1 MPVLN
6 GQADGQVVIN
16 IAANNQNA
24 VNTIQNTV
32 TQAQNAGRQ
41 IENNVRTTAQN
52 SENSIAKS
60 LKGIVGAISA
70 AGIAKKI
77 LDIGK
82 AAVQAA
88 SDLEE
93 VQNVVDTTFGASSGK
108 IDAWAKNAI
117 KQYGLTETKAKK
129 FASTIGSTLKSMGVE
144 GNQLLDVSESLAG
157 LAADMASFYNL
168 DFDTAFEKLRSGLI
182 GQAEP
187 LKALGINMSAANL
200 QAFALSK
207 GIQTAVDKMSASEQA
222 MLRYEYIMQATS
234 DAQGD
239 FARTSDGMANG
250 LRLLDSQI
258 ETLKTNLGGPFLT
271 TVSGAIGYINDMLA
285 LLIPEEKPRTILDD
299 FAEIDLQTDAK
310 IKKIEET
317 ATNARTVLGLL
328 TQIEAADPDA
338 ANIVTFADEISGA
351 ADNIVEALGE
361 IEGADKKIDQLDDFT
376 LSSDQLT
383 QFSQGIAGGITQ
395 IAEAINGID
404 PEKVTSFDGVA
415 DTVETL
421 GNAKD
426 ISSAAAGVSTISN
439 AVGKNNLTKTK
450 SEAWK
455 QLLDSLSSNANG
467 ISALTTQSGQGAAE
481 FLKGLSEEAATLS
494 ETDVNSWERLF
505 GLLTQELPQAE
516 DTEEGQTFSGLLT
529 DKMSQE
535 AGAVQS
541 ATNYLEAYNL
551 ASNTTAENQAL
562 WLEGTKQLVK
572 DIPTLSSVIDTQTG
586 RVQANMEVVGAY
598 IDEWETM
605 QKKMAEVEGLK
616 QKQAIY
622 EGYDLAPYQMAA
634 YVARAEADRAKQEWQ
649 DYRKSLNLN
658 ASDFTQLESYLRQY
672 KIQRAQQGSAT
683 GAGAVI
689 SKLMAD
695 TAGLMKQASS
705 WFTAFDYN
713 AVIEQYEAYLQLEDE
728 AAKKEQ
734 EYVNKKDAVA
744 TATEKIAAEQ
754 ADLNDE
760 IKEYE
765 SLLGVYSQEQIDAWN
780 EQLTLATELSQAVS
794 DYYQNTRDEM
804 LKTVQTVVSGFDKM
818 QTPAQKAI
826 ADVAELGD
834 VTDDVKDKYRQNIP
848 TISNM
853 LESLQSQLDYM
864 DEYQKMLTQAKAMG
878 VSSDILA
885 FLSDGSQES
894 YDYLAAITGKYY
906 DSVDTRLAAATP
918 KQIEQLNQ
926 KYADV
931 QKGQEGFADSLT
943 QTKLTADEAFQGIV
957 KAAGNAIDG
966 IDLQEQATN
975 SMAKTVQGIAD
986 GIAQQIPAVQAQI
999 DALTNVLYSLS
1010 DVGIILDWSGGINGD
1025 FELSWGTKNDGTFAS
1040 GLDYVPYDGFLA
1052 QLHQGESILTAEESA
1067 AWRAMRVNAGNK
1079 QAGFDYGT
1087 LASSVWDGA
1096 PAMGGGN
1103 VYLDGQTV
1111 GRVISARQA
1120 DTYRALTRSGWQ
1132 Q

>member
-6 GQADGQVVIN
+6 GQADGQVIIN

-60 LKGIVGAISA
+60 LKGIVSAISA
-70 AGIAKKI
+70 AGIAKKV

-82 AAVQAA
+82 AAIQAA

-144 GNQLLDVSESLAG
+144 ENQLLDVSESLAG

-250 LRLLDSQI
+250 LRLLESQI
-258 ETLKTNLGGPFLT
+258 ETLKTTIGEHFLGSVT
-271 TVSGAIGYINDMLA
+271 SAITSINDMIS

-299 FAEIDLQTDAK
+299 FADIDKQTQTKLA
-310 IKKIEET
+310 KIEE
-317 ATNARTVLGLL
+317 ARQKT
-328 TQIEAADPDA
+328 EAL
-338 ANIVTFADEISGA
+338 IGM
-351 ADNIVEALGE
+351 LGE
-361 IEGADKKIDQLDDFT
+361 IERANPDAAKFNNAAA
-376 LSSDQLT
+376 
-383 QFSQGIAGGITQ
+383 GIGNVSESLAR
-395 IAEAINGID
+395 INQ
-404 PEKVTSFDGVA
+404 ENVTAFQDVVDA
-415 DTVETL
+415 VEGL
-421 GNAKD
+421 GNAKSID
-426 ISSAAAGVSTISN
+426 SAASGVSTIAN
-439 AVGKNNLTKTK
+439 AVGKNNVTKTK
-450 SEAWK
+450 SDAWK
-455 QLLDSLSSNANG
+455 ELLEALSTNASG
-467 ISALTTQSGQGAAE
+467 LTGLTTQSGQSVAG
-481 FLKGLSEEAATLS
+481 FLHGLSEEAATLN

-505 GLLTQELPQAE
+505 GLLTQELPQAS
-516 DTEEGQTFSGLLT
+516 DTEEGQTFSGLL
-529 DKMSQE
+529 SSALGQE
-535 AGAVQS
+535 SAAVQS
-541 ATNYLEAYNL
+541 ATNYLEAL
-551 ASNTTAENQAL
+551 GIATGDVATDQAT
-562 WLEGTKQLVK
+562 WLEICQRLVK
-572 DIPTLSSVIDTQTG
+572 EQPELSNVINTQTG
-586 RVQANMEVVGAY
+586 EIRMSKEELQSYNEELLQARENAALLEN
-598 IDEWETM
+598 IQ
-605 QKKMAEVEGLK
+605 QKR
-616 QKQAIY
+616 
-622 EGYDLAPYQMAA
+622 AA
-634 YVARAEADRAKQEWQ
+634 YESSDDLVEKHVEAIEARLRADRAMTAWEEYYGKSVPQDKQ
-649 DYRKSLNLN
+649 YMAGYSLEEYKRARDTAKQLYGWKAVGAKMISEITNET
-658 ASDFTQLESYLRQY
+658 SDALSGIFNYFLPGFNDLGYDDKQMLVEYEKYLSALDEAEAAERGYTQAVEDRQEALRILGEAESQVADATQLNTRY
-672 KIQRAQQGSAT
+672 T
-683 GAGAVI
+683 
-689 SKLMAD
+689 
-695 TAGLMKQASS
+695 
-705 WFTAFDYN
+705 
-713 AVIEQYEAYLQLEDE
+713 
-728 AAKKEQ
+728 
-734 EYVNKKDAVA
+734 
-744 TATEKIAAEQ
+744 
-754 ADLNDE
+754 
-760 IKEYE
+760 
-765 SLLGVYSQEQIDAWN
+765 QEQIDAWN
-780 EQLTLATELSQAVS
+780 TSIETATELSQAVS
-794 DYYQNTRDEM
+794 GYYQSTREDM
-804 LKTVQTVVSGFDKM
+804 LKTVQSVVTGFDKM
-818 QTPAQKAI
+818 QTPAQKAR
-826 ADVAELGD
+826 ADIQELGD
-834 VTDDVKDKYRQNIP
+834 VTDEVKQKYQQNIP

-853 LESLQSQLDYM
+853 LDGLQSQLDYM
-864 DEYQKMLTQAKAMG
+864 TEYQQMLNDAKIRG
-878 VSSDILA
+878 VSDDILA

-894 YDYLAAITGKYY
+894 YDYLRAIVGTY
-906 DSVDTRLAAATP
+906 DENLHQYVGSASREDI
-918 KQIEQLNQ
+918 KQLNE

-931 QKGQEGFADSLT
+931 QTGQESFADTLT
-943 QTKLTADEAFQGIV
+943 STTLKADDAFQGLVISAS
-957 KAAGNAIDG
+957 KAISGLNLEAD
-966 IDLQEQATN
+966 
-975 SMAKTVQGIAD
+975 AKDAVASTVD
-986 GIAQQIPAVQAQI
+986 GIAQGIKDRIPEVSAQI
-999 DALTNVLYSLS
+999 DALAAELNRLSSFGVNFNLNNGVTWYDPYSGYKIMQE
-1010 DVGIILDWSGGINGD
+1010 VNYNGGTG
-1025 FELSWGTKNDGTFAS
+1025 SHAA
-1040 GLDYVPYDGFLA
+1040 GLDYVPFDGYLA